1 MEKNPELT
9 KFIFECCEE
18 ARARLGSAEK
28 VDDQIA
34 MRLIIESV
42 FDNEISKEFSH
53 DELEMAI
60 QRIFLMTRR
69 RLGILQPLI
78 DDEEINEIMV
88 NGPNDIFI
96 EKNGKVT
103 RCEMCFE
110 SVEELEE
117 VMRAIA
123 GQVHREINEKNP
135 IVDARLADGSRVN
148 GVYKNIAING
158 PILTIRKFSEKFMR
172 MQDLVENGTVS
183 EVGAAML
190 EELVMSGYNI
200 FVSGG
205 TSSGKTTLL
214 NALAE
219 AIPSS
224 ERVIVCEDS
233 AELKMHYIDNIV
245 HMECRNAN
253 SAGLGKVSM
262 ADLIKSSL
270 RMRPNRIIVGEVR
283 GDEVVDMLQAMN
295 TGHDGSLS
303 TGHANSVRGMLRRL
317 ETLYLS
323 AMPISVEAVRQQ
335 IAEGLD
341 ILVHIEKLEDGRR
354 RITEITELCGYENG
368 DFKLNVLME
377 LRNGELVHT
386 GNEIVK
392 NSKLCRPE
400 FGYSQILEWENEH
413 RLFMH
418 REELMYAD

>member
-1 MEKNPELT
+1 MMGNRGESMEKNPQLT
-9 KFIFECCEE
+9 KFISECCEE

-42 FDNEISKEFSH
+42 FDNEKCSEFAS
-53 DELEMAI
+53 DEIEMAI

-103 RCEMCFE
+103 RCDMCFE

-183 EVGAAML
+183 AHGARL
-190 EELVMSGYNI
+190 LKILVTAGYNI

-219 AIPSS
+219 AIPRS
-224 ERVIVCEDS
+224 ERVIVAEDS

-303 TGHANSVRGMLRRL
+303 TGHANSVQGMLRRL
-317 ETLYLS
+317 ETLYLA

-341 ILVHIEKLEDGRR
+341 ILVHIEKLEDGGRK
-354 RITEITELCGYENG
+354 ITEITELCGYENG
-368 DFKLNVLME
+368 DFKLNTLMN
-377 LRNGELVHT
+377 LRAGGLVYT
-386 GNEIVK
+386 ENDIVK
-392 NSKLCRPE
+392 TAKLKKI
-400 FGYSQILEWENEH
+400 GYSYKEVIFGK
-413 RLFMH
+413 RSGP
-418 REELMYAD
+418 YK